1 MAEHKGIVQTVQWLG
16 SPPSSPPHHAQLRL
30 SKIVF
35 FCAGHHASATERVRH
50 GIAVRGAQ
58 AYAALRRGA
67 SAPTRRH
74 APTTAGS
81 KPPFES
87 VASCCGCPCKYF
99 FQGYL
104 LLLAMVTL
112 HHAPQP
118 RECRLASCVMGQ
130 WLPALTPRPN
140 SPDCTDDDTKHKSM
154 VFVLIR
160 SRTER
165 ISEARLIRF
174 HRFCRDCKQS
184 VISLLFSPVMQ
195 YNGVP
200 PSARVNTQPAKH
212 GRPCAW
218 WFPAVTQLTCG

>member
-1 MAEHKGIVQTVQWLG
+1 MLSAWTRKPSDMRVTPTRSGRWKPFPPLRTMRPYAEAARTFARLRLDSLRSHAQGAAHKGIVQTVQWVGAPLR
-16 SPPSSPPHHAQLRL
+16 SRHIMPSYGCRRL
-30 SKIVF
+30 SF
-35 FCAGHHASATERVRH
+35 FAL
-50 GIAVRGAQ
+50 GIM
-58 AYAALRRGA
+58 RR
-67 SAPTRRH
+67 
-74 APTTAGS
+74 
-81 KPPFES
+81 
-87 VASCCGCPCKYF
+87 
-99 FQGYL
+99 
-104 LLLAMVTL
+104 
-112 HHAPQP
+112 QP
-118 RECRLASCVMGQ
+118 RECRLASCVMGAGQ
-130 WLPALTPRPN
+130 KRSKVGQAPRPN

-160 SRTER
+160 SRTES